1 MIRNP
6 GTKDP
11 GGWEGKKQVWP
22 THWPRVPVAVQLF
35 HPHSRDAGDQKSS
48 ARALH
53 SARCT
58 VRGCTHAVEPVHTS
72 LLHGFPLTAN
82 AWPQSALAYCKQ
94 PHWPV
99 AWPHVGRFSLAQNG
113 KVAKKNSQS
122 SKQSSCEGCYQIFLF
137 WVNAPWSTMSHMPP
151 LTKFIHL
158 ISKYSNWCNE
168 KLLASHIALNCPLQ
182 RCSKPGTMDNDRNS
196 DLAHVY
202 M

>member
-48 ARALH
+48 AHALH

-94 PHWPV
+94 PHWPGHMWGGLV
-99 AWPHVGRFSLAQNG
+99 WRRMERLQKKQTRNPQNSHLVRAAIKSFFSELMHHG
-113 KVAKKNSQS
+113 
-122 SKQSSCEGCYQIFLF
+122 
-137 WVNAPWSTMSHMPP
+137 
-151 LTKFIHL
+151 
-158 ISKYSNWCNE
+158 
-168 KLLASHIALNCPLQ
+168 Q
-182 RCSKPGTMDNDRNS
+182 RCLIYHRSQNS
-196 DLAHVY
+196 YTWYQNIQIDAMKNFLHPILP
-202 M
+202 

>member
-1 MIRNP
+1 MNAQP

-48 ARALH
+48 AHALH
-53 SARCT
+53 TARCT

-94 PHWPV
+94 PHWPGHMWGGLV
-99 AWPHVGRFSLAQNG
+99 WRRMERLQKNPQNSHLVRAAIKSFFSELMHHGQRCLIYHRSQNSYTCDI
-113 KVAKKNSQS
+113 K
-122 SKQSSCEGCYQIFLF
+122 IF
-137 WVNAPWSTMSHMPP
+137 
-151 LTKFIHL
+151 
-158 ISKYSNWCNE
+158 
-168 KLLASHIALNCPLQ
+168 KLLQWKTSCIPYCPKLPITALF
-182 RCSKPGTMDNDRNS
+182 KTRNNGQWS
-196 DLAHVY
+196 
-202 M
+202 

>member
-1 MIRNP
+1 MNFPTDSTFSCIQSFQHILMIRNP

-48 ARALH
+48 AHALH
-53 SARCT
+53 TAWCT

-94 PHWPV
+94 PHWP
-99 AWPHVGRFSLAQNG
+99 HVGRFSLAQNG
-113 KVAKKNSQS
+113 KVAKNKLAILKTVILWGLLSNLS
-122 SKQSSCEGCYQIFLF
+122 FL
-137 WVNAPWSTMSHMPP
+137 S
-151 LTKFIHL
+151 
-158 ISKYSNWCNE
+158 
-168 KLLASHIALNCPLQ
+168 
-182 RCSKPGTMDNDRNS
+182 
-196 DLAHVY
+196 
-202 M
+202 